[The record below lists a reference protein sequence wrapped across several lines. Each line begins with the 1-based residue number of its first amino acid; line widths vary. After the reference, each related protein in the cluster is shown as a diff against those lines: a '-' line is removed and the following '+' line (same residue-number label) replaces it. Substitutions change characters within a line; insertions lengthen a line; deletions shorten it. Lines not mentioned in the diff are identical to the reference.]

1 MMNGKCGIANGG
13 RPTASHVLGV
23 RWPQNP
29 FWGPSRG
36 GFPSSFSPNTE
47 CISPDEAALPRGEH
61 FAGQA
66 RKGFRAKRDALSASF
81 VSRRT
86 LFLILHPSSLILLAF
101 ILCLRTAS
109 ADMPSSHPSPLA
121 SRPSAPATRPS
132 EDLRD
137 VSSLMLKA
145 GQRLDTGKAD
155 AITQQ
160 NQRQA
165 IEILD
170 RLIKQSEEQE
180 KQQQQGQC
188 KACGGKGCRLCR
200 KTMVAGGKP
209 VTPAQQSTAD
219 PRAGGPGELRSETA
233 RPGEAWGN
241 MRPEERERILQSIGK
256 DFPSQY
262 RQLVEQYYKQLAKE
276 E

>member
-1 MMNGKCGIANGG
+1 MMNGECRIANGG
-13 RPTASHVLGV
+13 R
-23 RWPQNP
+23 Q
-29 FWGPSRG
+29 
-36 GFPSSFSPNTE
+36 
-47 CISPDEAALPRGEH
+47 D
-61 FAGQA
+61 A
-66 RKGFRAKRDALSASF
+66 RRASF

-86 LFLILHPSSLILLAF
+86 LFFILHPSSLILLTVV
-101 ILCLRTAS
+101 LCLRTAS
-109 ADMPSSHPSPLA
+109 ADTPSSQPSPLA

-137 VSSLMLKA
+137 VSSLMSEA
-145 GQRLDTGKAD
+145 GQRLDTGKAN

-165 IEILD
+165 VEILD

-180 KQQQQGQC
+180 KEQQQGQC

-200 KTMVAGGKP
+200 KNMATAMRKP
-209 VTPAQQSTAD
+209 NQPARESTAS
-219 PRAGGPGELRSETA
+219 PSQGAPGEQHSATIA
-233 RPGEAWGN
+233 RPGETWGN

-262 RQLVEQYYKQLAKE
+262 RQLVEQYYRQLAKE